1 MSDEPIHSTARPN
14 APRPASVIST
24 RSSVAGNHG
33 SATYKKRLPL
43 DMRLEAAG
51 ALEYV
56 VPRLPKEPPLSE
68 AERAQRKVLSQSDV
82 DISARAVTLSRG
94 GVAAG
99 LGGGVH
105 GPHDTSEKVPVLLGS
120 ARRIAG
126 FDTFSNVRSPH
137 ALLQEHLIPQ
147 QPQGTARSDGGFDGS
162 ASSRGFRVDLKD
174 TSRGTKIAGALH
186 ENETTTG
193 RGFAR
198 G

>member
-1 MSDEPIHSTARPN
+1 MDDRHAQTH
-14 APRPASVIST
+14 RPASVVST
-24 RSSVAGNHG
+24 RSSVTGN
-33 SATYKKRLPL
+33 YKKKLAL
-43 DMRLEAAG
+43 DLRFEAAG

-56 VPRLPKEPPLSE
+56 VPPLPKEPALSE

-82 DISARAVTLSRG
+82 DISARSVTLSRG

-120 ARRIAG
+120 ARRIQG
-126 FDTFSNVRSPH
+126 FDTFANVRSPH
-137 ALLQEHLIPQ
+137 ALLSEQVVPQ
-147 QPQGTARSDGGFDGS
+147 TARGGELDGS

-174 TSRGTKIAGALH
+174 TSRGIKIAGSLH
-186 ENETTTG
+186 ENEAQNG